1 MTLSPMR
8 DEPCLDCGV
17 SLRADQRY
25 RCADCAEEPQ
35 WKNGHAGR
43 CVGCGEDVS
52 VCDWFCSACERES
65 LEDAHADELLDRERE
80 A

>member
-1 MTLSPMR
+1 MRR

-17 SLRADQRY
+17 SLAAGQRY
-25 RCADCAEEPQ
+25 RCADCSEEPN

-52 VCDWFCSACERES
+52 VVDWFCSECERES
-65 LEDAHADELLDRERE
+65 RIDAHADDAREVE
-80 A
+80 PW